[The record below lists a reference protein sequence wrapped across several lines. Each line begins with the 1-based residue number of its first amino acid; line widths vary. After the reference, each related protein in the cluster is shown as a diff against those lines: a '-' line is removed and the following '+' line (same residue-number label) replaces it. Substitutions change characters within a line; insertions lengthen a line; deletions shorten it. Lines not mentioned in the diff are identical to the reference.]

1 MFLGLFRRPKEEADK
16 LIYYQRFR
24 RFPLG
29 NPHGGV
35 VFLGVTDCHT
45 SDIGHWFAMTW
56 RGDAPA
62 KERKKQINQ
71 HEKEKLLWQL
81 L

>member
-29 NPHGGV
+29 NPRGSAVGWQSPSHAIACQPPLHKGAFGV
-35 VFLGVTDCHT
+35 
-45 SDIGHWFAMTW
+45 
-56 RGDAPA
+56 RG
-62 KERKKQINQ
+62 KNKNVSI
-71 HEKEKLLWQL
+71 
-81 L
+81 